1 MHRLCASNDSA
12 ENSDKDVYDV
22 QVDEMGTTVQ
32 VVGAE
37 RAITLAEAIRKVHE
51 TKRLLEEKLA
61 EQGNQGDK
69 TPAEGRDTGVSPCDT
84 DPNPNSGCIV
94 L

>member
-1 MHRLCASNDSA
+1 M
-12 ENSDKDVYDV
+12 DVYDV
-22 QVDEMGTTVQ
+22 QVDEKGTTVQ

-37 RAITLAEAIRKVHE
+37 RAITLATAIREVHE

-61 EQGNQGDK
+61 EQGDQGDK
-69 TPAEGRDTGVSPCDT
+69 TPAERRDTGSPCDT
-84 DPNPNSGCIV
+84 DSNSGCVV